1 AYIFFFKEA
10 SFSKLLCNFFSANF
24 IQKPGGF
31 TQILSKQKCNERNAA
46 AKRLQPGDSS
56 RLPYPFQVLRHLDR
70 GDLMLMNRQPSL
82 HKPSMM
88 GHRTRVLK
96 GQRALRLNYAPCKAY
111 NADFDANVGSN
122 FLVPKDG
129 TPLLGLIQDHVVSG
143 VLLTIR
149 GRFFSKEDFM
159 HLVLSAFAET
169 TQRLIIP
176 PPAML
181 KPRRLWSGK
190 QIIST
195 ILRNCIPLD
204 KPLLNLR
211 SKAKTPLSCWKVDGC
226 EMPEFNMS
234 ESEHYGSTQYGLIHC
249 CWDLYGHRHAIRIL
263 SCLSRLFTTH
273 LQYHG
278 FTLGVADILVRKEA
292 DKKRRKEIEALR
304 KCGN

>member
-1 AYIFFFKEA
+1 MNMMGKRVNYACRSVITPDPYLDVDEIGIPELFAKKLTVTEWANAINLPKLRKMIKRGPDSHPGFFFYVGNAEA
-10 SFSKLLCNFFSANF
+10 PR
-24 IQKPGGF
+24 IRKPGGF

-111 NADFDANVGSN
+111 NADFDGDEMNGHFVQNRIAQTELAEIANVGSN

-149 GRFFSKEDFM
+149 GRFFCKEDFM

-181 KPRRLWSGK
+181 KPRMLWSGK
-190 QIIST
+190 QVIVFFIIFG
-195 ILRNCIPLD
+195 
-204 KPLLNLR
+204 LNL
-211 SKAKTPLSCWKVDGC
+211 S
-226 EMPEFNMS
+226 
-234 ESEHYGSTQYGLIHC
+234 LI
-249 CWDLYGHRHAIRIL
+249 
-263 SCLSRLFTTH
+263 FTK
-273 LQYHG
+273 L
-278 FTLGVADILVRKEA
+278 
-292 DKKRRKEIEALR
+292 
-304 KCGN
+304 C